1 MKCPYCGGDED
12 RVVDSRTVQE
22 GRAIRRRRECTSCE
36 RRFTT
41 YEYVEIEGLTI
52 RKSDD
57 RREPYDR
64 QKLKRG
70 IELATNK
77 RPVSQKQIE
86 NIVID
91 IESKLF
97 NLSKQEVQSHVIG
110 EMVMEK
116 LRELD
121 DVAYVRFAS
130 VYRKFRDKEEFYAEI
145 RKLLNGEKQSGG

>member
-1 MKCPYCGGDED
+1 MKCPYCGGEED
-12 RVVDSRTVQE
+12 KVVDSRAVQD

-36 RRFTT
+36 ERFTT
-41 YEYVEIEGLTI
+41 YEYIEIEGLTI
-52 RKSDD
+52 RKSDN
-57 RREPYDR
+57 RREQYDR

-91 IESKLF
+91 IENSLF
-97 NLSKQEVQSHVIG
+97 NLSKQEVQSQVIG
-110 EMVMEK
+110 EMIMEK

-121 DVAYVRFAS
+121 EVAYVRFAS

-145 RKLLNGEKQSGG
+145 RRLLDNEKLGG

>member
-1 MKCPYCGGDED
+1 MKCPHCGEEED
-12 RVVDSRTVQE
+12 RVVDSRVVQE
-22 GRAIRRRRECTSCE
+22 GRAIRRRRECVKCLQ
-36 RRFTT
+36 RYTT
-41 YEYVEIEGLTI
+41 YEYVEIEGMAV
-52 RKSDD
+52 RKSDE

-86 NIVID
+86 SLVMD
-91 IESKLF
+91 IENHLF
-97 NLSKQEVQSHVIG
+97 NLSKQEVESQVIG

-121 DVAYVRFAS
+121 EVAYVRFAS

-145 RKLLNGEKQSGG
+145 RRLLDGEKRGD

>member
-1 MKCPYCGGDED
+1 MKCPYCGGEED
-12 RVVDSRTVQE
+12 KVVDSRAVQD

-36 RRFTT
+36 ERFTT
-41 YEYVEIEGLTI
+41 YEYIEIEGLTI

-57 RREPYDR
+57 RREQFDR

-91 IESKLF
+91 IENSLF
-97 NLSKQEVQSHVIG
+97 NLSKQEVQSQVIG
-110 EMVMEK
+110 ELIMER

-121 DVAYVRFAS
+121 EVAYVRFAS

-145 RKLLNGEKQSGG
+145 RRLLDNEKLGG

>member
-1 MKCPYCGGDED
+1 MKCPYCGGEED
-12 RVVDSRTVQE
+12 KVVDSRAVQD
-22 GRAIRRRRECTSCE
+22 GRAIRRRRECMSCE
-36 RRFTT
+36 ERFTT
-41 YEYVEIEGLTI
+41 YEYIEIEGLTI

-57 RREPYDR
+57 RCEQYDR

-91 IESKLF
+91 IENSLF
-97 NLSKQEVQSHVIG
+97 NLSKMEVQSQVIG
-110 EMVMEK
+110 EMIMER

-121 DVAYVRFAS
+121 EVAYVRFAS
-130 VYRKFRDKEEFYAEI
+130 EYRKFRDKEEFYAEI
-145 RKLLNGEKQSGG
+145 RRLLDSEKLGE

>member
-1 MKCPYCGGDED
+1 MKCPYCGGEED
-12 RVVDSRTVQE
+12 KVVDSRSVQD

-36 RRFTT
+36 ERFTT
-41 YEYVEIEGLTI
+41 YEYIEIEGLTI
-52 RKSDD
+52 RKSDN
-57 RREPYDR
+57 RREQYDR

-91 IESKLF
+91 LDNSLF
-97 NLSKQEVQSHVIG
+97 NLSKQEVQSQVIG
-110 EMVMEK
+110 EMIMEK
-116 LRELD
+116 LRDLD
-121 DVAYVRFAS
+121 EVAYVRFAS

-145 RKLLNGEKQSGG
+145 RRLLDKEKSGG

>member
-1 MKCPYCGGDED
+1 MRCPYCGGDED
-12 RVVDSRTVQE
+12 RVVDSRSVQDR
-22 GRAIRRRRECTSCE
+22 RAIRRRRECTSCE

-41 YEYVEIEGLTI
+41 YEYIEIEGLTI

-77 RPVSQKQIE
+77 RPVAQKQIE

-91 IESKLF
+91 IENKLF
-97 NLSKQEVQSHVIG
+97 NLSKQEVQSQVIG
-110 EMVMEK
+110 EMIMER

-121 DVAYVRFAS
+121 EVAYVRFAS
-130 VYRKFRDKEEFYAEI
+130 VYRKFQDKEEFYSEL
-145 RKLLNGEKQSGG
+145 RKLLNDGEQGG

>member
-1 MKCPYCGGDED
+1 MKCPYCGGEED
-12 RVVDSRTVQE
+12 KVVDSRAVQE

-36 RRFTT
+36 ERFTT
-41 YEYVEIEGLTI
+41 YEYIEIEGLTI

-57 RREPYDR
+57 RREQYDR

-91 IESKLF
+91 IENSLF
-97 NLSKQEVQSHVIG
+97 NLSKMEVQSQVIG
-110 EMVMEK
+110 EMIMER

-121 DVAYVRFAS
+121 EVAYVRFAS

-145 RKLLNGEKQSGG
+145 RRLLDNEKLGG

>member
-1 MKCPYCGGDED
+1 MKCPYCGGEED
-12 RVVDSRTVQE
+12 KVVDSRAVQD
-22 GRAIRRRRECTSCE
+22 GRAIRRRRECTSCKE
-36 RRFTT
+36 RFTT
-41 YEYVEIEGLTI
+41 YEYIEIEGLTI

-57 RREPYDR
+57 RREQFDR

-91 IESKLF
+91 IENSLF
-97 NLSKQEVQSHVIG
+97 NLSKQEVQSQVIG
-110 EMVMEK
+110 EMIMER

-121 DVAYVRFAS
+121 EVAYVRFAS

-145 RKLLNGEKQSGG
+145 RKLLDNEKLGD